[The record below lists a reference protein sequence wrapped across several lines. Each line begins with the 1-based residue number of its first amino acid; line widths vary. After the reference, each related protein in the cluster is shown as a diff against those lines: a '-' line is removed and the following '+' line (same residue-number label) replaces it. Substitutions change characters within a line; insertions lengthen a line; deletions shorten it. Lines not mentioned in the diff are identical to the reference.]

1 MVGRERVAESGAL
14 RVLFVHSLPL
24 SYLGGAELSLAH
36 HVARAPE
43 GVEVDICLPD
53 DERELC
59 GYDAVV
65 LANLR
70 PPGGVGEEA
79 ELAWAERWL
88 RRIERYR
95 GFSVRSER
103 DVHPCTHRDGRCLA
117 LSPPRRLP
125 CECSDRMR
133 MVFQKLYNACSAVQ
147 FLSPS
152 HQEAINLLIE
162 IESRQFV
169 IAAPIDLERF
179 RNEIPFERRKRA
191 ALILGDAPRV
201 AVSAPQRARRHGF
214 KPEWIPYLSVPPE
227 RMPALYN
234 RYQAVVVD
242 PVMLHAFGRVFVEA
256 MACGC
261 RVLASERVGALSWE
275 DPIAACREAND
286 RFWEMVT
293 RGTGARA

>member
-1 MVGRERVAESGAL
+1 M
-14 RVLFVHSLPL
+14 RVLFVHGLPL
-24 SYLGGAELSLAH
+24 SRLGGAELSLGYHAAH
-36 HVARAPE
+36 APE
-43 GVEVDICLPD
+43 GVEVDVCDPD

-70 PPGGVGEEA
+70 PSGGVGEAA
-79 ELAWAERWL
+79 ELAWAKRWL
-88 RRIERYR
+88 RRIKRYG

-117 LSPPRRLP
+117 VSPLRRLP
-125 CECSDRMR
+125 CECNDGMR
-133 MVFQKLYNACSAVQ
+133 RAFQKLYNACSAVQ
-147 FLSPS
+147 YLSPI
-152 HQEAINLLIE
+152 HQAAINLLIR

-169 IAAPIDLERF
+169 IAAPVDLERF

-191 ALILGDAPRV
+191 ALILGDAVRV
-201 AVSAPQRARRHGF
+201 AQSAPQRARQHGF
-214 KPEWIPYLSVPPE
+214 EPERIPYLSVPPE
-227 RMPALYN
+227 QMPALYN

-242 PVMLHAFGRVFVEA
+242 PVMLHAFGRVAVEA

-286 RFWEMVT
+286 RFWEMLT
-293 RGTGARA
+293 RGAGARA